1 MRPRSRQRLPLLIE
15 DLDPVVP
22 AVADENSSPRVDSD
36 GVESMELAR
45 RPTGFAPRLDELSV
59 LRKLHDAVV
68 AVVVVPV
75 GDEDVAVRRHGD
87 VAWRTEVIGPATGL
101 SGCAQRHQHLAVRA
115 ELDDLLPA
123 FVALGRPVLGDCVR
137 HPDIAVAIHVE
148 PMRPDE
154 HSAAEALHDLAV
166 RTELDD
172 RIRPGVAAF
181 VAEPR
186 WILQPIASHDRPDVS
201 TVGIDHDLADGA
213 HRPAVRQLR
222 PAFDEAIRIRKDL
235 RGDRRSA
242 TQRSDENERDHQPES
257 QRASH
262 TAPRGRDYT

>member
-1 MRPRSRQRLPLLIE
+1 VPIDRHELRSVAGSIPWIAPRIQDERVDPSGLRVADPDPLLPAGVLHIVGLRVRHVDLILAVERNSARLSELRPRSRQRLPLLIE

-59 LRKLHDAVV
+59 LR
-68 AVVVVPV
+68 
-75 GDEDVAVRRHGD
+75 
-87 VAWRTEVIGPATGL
+87 
-101 SGCAQRHQHLAVRA
+101 
-115 ELDDLLPA
+115 
-123 FVALGRPVLGDCVR
+123 
-137 HPDIAVAIHVE
+137 
-148 PMRPDE
+148 
-154 HSAAEALHDLAV
+154 ALHDLAV
-166 RTELDD
+166 GTELDD
-172 RIRPGVAAF
+172 GIRPGVAAF

-213 HRPAVRQLR
+213 HRPAVRELR

-242 TQRSDENERDHQPES
+242 TQRSDENERDHQSES
-257 QRASH
+257 LRASH